1 MIRRWRWI
9 GCHGVEVLLVV
20 LLVVICFSGWPR
32 AAKAQTGQKGGGGI
46 ETRGF
51 FRYYFRAY
59 VKCTGNESGE
69 IIHPW
74 RRGDTIPPWCIAS
87 HLSHC

>member
-32 AAKAQTGQKGGGGI
+32 AAKAQTGQKGGGI